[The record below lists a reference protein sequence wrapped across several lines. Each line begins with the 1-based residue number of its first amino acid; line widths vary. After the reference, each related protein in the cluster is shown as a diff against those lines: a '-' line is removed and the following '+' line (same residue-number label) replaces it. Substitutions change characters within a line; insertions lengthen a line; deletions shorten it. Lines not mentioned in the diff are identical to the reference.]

1 VILKIYNHLSFIAT
15 QNMSTAKIP
24 FVDLLRIHQPIKAE
38 IDAAIEGVIASSSYI
53 GGKFVSQFENEFA
66 AYLGVQHC
74 VGCANG
80 TDAIEL
86 ALEALGI
93 GAGDEVILPVHSW
106 ISTASAIAR
115 VGAIPVFAD
124 TEADTFC
131 INANEI
137 EAKITPYTKAI
148 LPVHLYGH
156 PCDMDA
162 INAIANRHKLLVI
175 EDCAQAHGA
184 TYKERKVG
192 SFGDAACFSF
202 YPSKNLGALGD
213 AGAVVTNNSDV
224 AQAIRELI
232 NCGQKE
238 KNNILR
244 IARNSRLDSL
254 QAAVLS
260 VKLKHLDAWNESRIA
275 SAVQLTAQLKNVEGI
290 ELPVQRDY
298 AKHVYHLYVIK
309 CDERNTVRQ
318 KLEQHNI
325 EWGCH
330 YPFLLN
336 ESFGDTSTYKNAEGY
351 IDKIVSLPLFAAMKE
366 EEITRIVAALR

>member
-1 VILKIYNHLSFIAT
+1 
-15 QNMSTAKIP
+15 MSTAKIP

-38 IDAAIEGVIASSSYI
+38 IDAAIQTVIAGNSFI
-53 GGKFVSQFENEFA
+53 GGKFVTQFEEEFA
-66 AYLGVQHC
+66 AYLSAQHC

-86 ALEALGI
+86 ALEALNI

-115 VGAIPVFAD
+115 VGAKPVFVD

-137 EAKITPYTKAI
+137 EAKITSNTKAI

-162 INAIANRHKLLVI
+162 INAMAKRHKLLVI

-184 TYKERKVG
+184 LYKGRKVG
-192 SFGDAACFSF
+192 TFGDVACFSF

-232 NCGQKE
+232 NCGQRE
-238 KNNILR
+238 KNNIVR
-244 IARNSRLDSL
+244 IARNSRLDGL

-260 VKLKHLDAWNESRIA
+260 VKLKHLDDWNESRKA
-275 SAVQLTAQLKNVEGI
+275 SAEQLTQALKGVAAI
-290 ELPVQRDY
+290 ELPVHRDY
-298 AKHVYHLYVIK
+298 ATHVYHLYVIK
-309 CDERNTVRQ
+309 CADRTAVRQ
-318 KLEQHNI
+318 KLANQNI
-325 EWGCH
+325 DWACH
-330 YPFLLN
+330 YPFLLS
-336 ESFGDTSTYKNAEGY
+336 ESFGDATSYKNAQSY
-351 IDKIVSLPLFAAMKE
+351 IDKIVSLPLFAAMTND
-366 EEITRIVAALR
+366 EIARIAAALK

>member
-1 VILKIYNHLSFIAT
+1 
-15 QNMSTAKIP
+15 MSTAKIP
-24 FVDLLRIHQPIKAE
+24 FVDLLRIHQPIQAE
-38 IDAAIEGVIASSSYI
+38 IDSAIQSVITVSSYI
-53 GGKFVSQFENEFA
+53 GGKFVTQFENDFA

-93 GAGDEVILPVHSW
+93 GKGDEVILPVHSW
-106 ISTASAIAR
+106 ISTASGIAR
-115 VGAIPVFAD
+115 VGAIPVFVD

-131 INANEI
+131 INTNDI
-137 EAKITPYTKAI
+137 EAKITPHTKAI

-156 PCDMDA
+156 PCDMDT
-162 INAIANRHKLLVI
+162 IISIAKQHNLLVI

-184 TYKERKVG
+184 TYKGRKVG
-192 SFGDAACFSF
+192 TFGDAACFSF

-213 AGAVVTNNSDV
+213 AGAVVTNKADV

-232 NCGQKE
+232 NCGQRE
-238 KNNILR
+238 KNNIVR
-244 IARNSRLDSL
+244 IARNSRLDGL

-260 VKLKHLDAWNESRIA
+260 VKLKHLDEWNKSRKA
-275 SAVQLTAQLKNVEGI
+275 SAEKLTAELKGISGI
-290 ELPVQRDY
+290 ELPVQRDN
-298 AKHVYHLYVIK
+298 AAHVYHLYVIK
-309 CDERNTVRQ
+309 CADRNVVRE
-318 KLEQHNI
+318 KLSNKSI
-325 EWGCH
+325 DWGCH

-336 ESFGDTSTYKNAEGY
+336 ESFGDTSNYKNAQSY

-366 EEITRIVAALR
+366 EEISRIVAALK